1 MEKDN
6 KKIRDAAKKKRN
18 ETVRVIRIFMVHV
31 GVLICFHS
39 NWWLMYAKET
49 KELLSIGSVFK

>member
-18 ETVRVIRIFMVHV
+18 ETVRVIRIIMVHV
-31 GVLICFHS
+31 LIRFHS
-39 NWWLMYAKET
+39 NWWPMCAKET